1 MTFPAS
7 RSATFTSK
15 TCFAAQV
22 SSRIFSR
29 RSVDQTRESGRNQ
42 ATSSSSSLSTSSSEH
57 YLLYHT
63 IESMLRPADW
73 VTTWPV
79 LFSSLASCYFSCIS
93 AAPACCILLTA
104 YFCYCLITLCQVV
117 YTHLIDWV
125 YYSNCYC
132 LITFCQALYI
142 HILLTEFEVCT
153 ARYTQL
159 SSC

>member
-1 MTFPAS
+1 MASNALLTFPAS
-7 RSATFTSK
+7 ISATFTSK

-63 IESMLRPADW
+63 IEPMLRPADW

-93 AAPACCILLTA
+93 AAPAW
-104 YFCYCLITLCQVV
+104 CLITLCQAL
-117 YTHLIDWV
+117 YIHILLTEFTTD
-125 YYSNCYC
+125 SNCYC
-132 LITFCQALYI
+132 LITLCQALYI